1 MRQPK
6 LIDYILLTTLSLI
19 WASAFFNIKIATY
32 SFGPVTIAFL
42 RVFFGAIPV
51 LLLCYYKNIKIEA
64 FSKDWHW
71 FAMIGFINLVAP
83 FFLIAYGVKSVQSNL
98 AAILMSTTPLSST
111 VLGHFFTKNEKFNL
125 IKTFGI
131 LIGFSGIVFLFSD
144 NILIDENN
152 FTSALLILLGSTCY
166 VVGGVLT
173 LKISKKKNENVTG
186 SILIWAII
194 YVRAFGLGPFAGLLS
209 IFTADV
215 GTLGKL
221 FSEATDNADKKQIE
235 GITATGSNKSSIIRY
250 GLIPQIFPIFISQ
263 SLYFFES
270 NTRSAVI
277 LGVVGAGGIGLQLTE
292 RMKAQYWDQT
302 LFIIVL
308 ILIMVAIIDSISR
321 AIRKRIIYE

>member
-6 LIDYILLTTLSLI
+6 LIDYLLLTILSLI

-42 RVFFGAIPV
+42 RVLFGAIPV
-51 LLLCYYKNIKIEA
+51 LLLCYFKNIKVEA

-111 VLGHFFTKNEKFNL
+111 VLAHFYTKNEKFNL
-125 IKTFGI
+125 IKTIGI

-144 NILIDENN
+144 NLLIDENN
-152 FTSALLILLGSTCY
+152 FVSALLILLGSTCY

-194 YVRAFGLGPFAGLLS
+194 ILLPLTFLIEQPFQTMPRTDSLISVIYLGIVPTGIAWLLRFR
-209 IFTADV
+209 ILT
-215 GTLGKL
+215 T
-221 FSEATDNADKKQIE
+221 N
-235 GITATGSNKSSIIRY
+235 
-250 GLIPQIFPIFISQ
+250 GLIFQSQVSYLIPIFG
-263 SLYFFES
+263 
-270 NTRSAVI
+270 TI
-277 LGVVGAGGIGLQLTE
+277 LGYIFLKELITT
-292 RMKAQYWDQT
+292 K
-302 LFIIVL
+302 VL
-308 ILIMVAIIDSISR
+308 ISLIAVCIG
-321 AIRKRIIYE
+321 IYFVKKGGNKQVI